1 MSCTNIKGAGHCSEN
16 TEVSACPM
24 RSRGI
29 STSSAATTPRCR
41 RGRNSVSGAPAPP
54 VADRYADALF
64 AFLTTDRSAV
74 SVGLEH
80 YVSESTL
87 YRLRKA
93 FYEQYACGAAEQ
105 QERKEG

>member
-1 MSCTNIKGAGHCSEN
+1 MPG
-16 TEVSACPM
+16 SA
-24 RSRGI
+24 RSRPTVTGLAWA
-29 STSSAATTPRCR
+29 SSRSNSPSGSVRPPLRRTCAA
-41 RGRNSVSGAPAPP
+41 

>member
-1 MSCTNIKGAGHCSEN
+1 
-16 TEVSACPM
+16 M
-24 RSRGI
+24 RNRGI
-29 STSSAATTPRCR
+29 SISSAAITARCPGQRQRIR
-41 RGRNSVSGAPAPP
+41 RTCAA

-64 AFLTTDRSAV
+64 AFLTTDRTAV

-93 FYEQYACGAAEQ
+93 FYEAYAGLEAGME
-105 QERKEG
+105 ERMRKNG